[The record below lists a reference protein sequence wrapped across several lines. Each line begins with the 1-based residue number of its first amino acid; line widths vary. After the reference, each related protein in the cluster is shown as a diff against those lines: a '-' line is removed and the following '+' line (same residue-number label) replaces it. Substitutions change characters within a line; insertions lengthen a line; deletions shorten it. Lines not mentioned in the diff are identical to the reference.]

1 MRHLADEKRWEMG
14 IGDPDDAIEELN
26 IRFRQAGFGYQFE
39 AGQIIRVDS
48 HLLHSD
54 VVKPALVLLSD
65 PRFEGAQHEFLSA
78 HAHYRAG
85 EYEDA
90 IVDANRAFE
99 STMKAIC
106 DIRGWIPK
114 GDRAADLIKVVR
126 TNGLL
131 PDYLDQSF
139 DQLIATL
146 RSGLPQVRNEVGG
159 HGQGAVPR
167 ETPGYIAG
175 YALHIAAA
183 NIVLLAEALKST
195 EKHEAQRSGA
205 GSS

>member
-1 MRHLADEKRWEMG
+1 LCFFYIYDLRRWSDEQRWG
-14 IGDPDDAIEELN
+14 GGLGDPENLIEELN

-39 AGQIIRVDS
+39 CGQIVRVDS
-48 HLLHSD
+48 QVLHSQA
-54 VVKPALVLLSD
+54 VKPALVLLAD
-65 PRFEGAQHEFLSA
+65 ARFAGAQDEFLSA
-78 HAHYRAG
+78 HAHYRAD
-85 EYEDA
+85 EHEDA

-106 DIRGWIPK
+106 DNRGWEYQQ
-114 GDRAADLIKVVR
+114 GVRASDLVGVIR
-126 TNGLL
+126 RNGLL

-146 RSGLPQVRNEVGG
+146 RSGLPRVRNEAGG

-175 YALHIAAA
+175 YALHLAAA
-183 NIVLLAEALKST
+183 NIVLLVEAFKDT
-195 EKHEAQRSGA
+195 ERP
-205 GSS
+205 